1 MPSNDL
7 GCRPPRETPPLKK
20 TTIVLAR
27 LVGGRPM
34 NTFSHTD
41 AISKRALST
50 VLYEQLR
57 KEEHATVARLLA
69 RMVLST
75 SFFVDYYH
83 LLASYSS

>member
-1 MPSNDL
+1 
-7 GCRPPRETPPLKK
+7 
-20 TTIVLAR
+20 
-27 LVGGRPM
+27 M

-57 KEEHATVARLLA
+57 KEEHATVARLLVD